1 MKSETID
8 KILANSWNLSDFRK
22 IIIMNGESTLNY
34 LVETKEAKYVFRN
47 AGKYRNYVNF
57 QVDLLNHLRSN
68 HFPYETPVIIKTN
81 ENIPF
86 VQIAGNIYLLYRYI
100 EGVTLKP
107 SDYSVYAFEIG
118 RCIGSFHLITQEMI
132 GYDPKVR
139 NKDIFN
145 FHYIEDSIS
154 NSLLRI
160 KNQNKKDAVDNLFIK
175 TFSDGIKPY
184 FDQIDSLAVG
194 YYQRADSIPCHGD
207 LNGGNFVI
215 RNQKLVG
222 VIDFGGVIIAPKVF
236 DVQNCLQ
243 NVACSN
249 GKFDSDIAEKI
260 VRGYCKEINLSQSE
274 LAAIPSILIADLL
287 RTLAWVFEL
296 RADLDHRI
304 KPSEAIFRLK
314 LLEVL
319 KNGQKLF
326 I

>member
-8 KILANSWNLSDFRK
+8 KVLANSWNLSDFRK
-22 IIIMNGESTLNY
+22 TIIMNGESTLNY

-57 QVDLLNHLRSN
+57 QVDILNHLRSN

-81 ENIPF
+81 EDTPF
-86 VQIAGNIYLLYRYI
+86 LQTVDDIYLLYRYI
-100 EGVTLKP
+100 EGVVLRP
-107 SDYSVYAFEIG
+107 CDYSAYAFEVG
-118 RCIGSFHLITQEMI
+118 RCIGSFHRITQEMI
-132 GYDPKVR
+132 SYDPKVR

-145 FHYIEDSIS
+145 FHYIENSIS
-154 NSLLRI
+154 DSLLRI
-160 KNQNKKDAVDNLFIK
+160 KNQNKKDAVDDLFIHA
-175 TFSDGIKPY
+175 FSDGIKPY
-184 FDQIDSLAVG
+184 FDQIDSLAVEF
-194 YYQRADSIPCHGD
+194 YQRADSIPCHGD

-215 RNQKLVG
+215 RDKKLIG
-222 VIDFGGVIIAPKVF
+222 LIDFGGIIIAPKVF
-236 DVQNCLQ
+236 DIQNCLQ

-249 GKFDSDIAEKI
+249 GEFDSDIAEKI
-260 VRGYCKEINLSQSE
+260 VLGYCKETSLNQSE

-287 RTLAWVFEL
+287 RTLTWIFEL
-296 RADLDHRI
+296 RTDLNHRI

-319 KNGQKLF
+319 KNGQKFF